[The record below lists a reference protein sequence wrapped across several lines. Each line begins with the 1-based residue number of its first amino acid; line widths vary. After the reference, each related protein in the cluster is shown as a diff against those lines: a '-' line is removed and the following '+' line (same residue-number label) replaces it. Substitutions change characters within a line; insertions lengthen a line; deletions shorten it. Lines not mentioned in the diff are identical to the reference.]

1 MRKKQAAAET
11 SIRGVARLAGVSPMT
26 VSRVLSAPHL
36 VAPETLLRV
45 QAVVASMGYVPNK
58 VAGSLSSNRST
69 VVAMIVPSLRNALYA
84 ETMQGISDVL
94 GRHEFQL
101 MISDSGYGLEQEEKL
116 IRAYVAQRVCGIVL
130 HNTTHTPQALQIIKN
145 AGIPCVETGNL
156 CAQPIDMLVS
166 YSNYAAGKAMAGHLM
181 NLNYQHFG
189 FASLPISY
197 SDRLRERRR
206 GFMAGLKAHGIRV
219 HPQLILEVE
228 PGLENGSMA
237 MATMLDTRL
246 PLDAVFFAGDVLA
259 AGALFECQRRNISVP
274 KDLAVAA
281 SDDNELM
288 QNIIP
293 SLTTVRFPRYQIGIR
308 SAELIVERALGNT
321 PKSCRLDLGFEV
333 IQRGST

>member
-1 MRKKQAAAET
+1 MRKKQEESET
-11 SIRGVARLAGVSPMT
+11 SIRDVARLSGVSPMT

-36 VAPETLLRV
+36 VAPKTLLRV
-45 QAVVASMGYVPNK
+45 QAVVDSVGYVPNK

-94 GRHEFQL
+94 GGHGYQL
-101 MISDSGYGLEQEEKL
+101 MISDSGYSLEQEEKL
-116 IRAYVAQRVCGIVL
+116 IRAYAAQRVCGIVL

-156 CAQPIDMLVS
+156 CATPIDMLVS
-166 YSNYAAGKAMAGHLM
+166 YSNYAAGKAMAEHLAG
-181 NLNYQHFG
+181 LKYRHIG
-189 FASLPISY
+189 FASLPISS
-197 SDRLRERRR
+197 SDRLRERKR
-206 GFMAGLKAHGIRV
+206 GFMAGLKANGIRV
-219 HPQLILEVE
+219 HPKLVLEVE
-228 PGLENGSMA
+228 PGLESGSKA
-237 MATMLDTRL
+237 LAAMLDTKL

-259 AGALFECQRRNISVP
+259 AGALFECHRRKIPVP
-274 KDLAVAA
+274 KQLAVAA

-293 SLTTVRFPRYQIGIR
+293 SLTTVRFPRYQIGAR
-308 SAELIVERALGNT
+308 SAELIVERALGKK
-321 PKSCRLDLGFEV
+321 PKSQRVDLGFEV